1 MNAWIVAG
9 TLAAAAIGPS
19 GPVAGEP
26 QPQAILEVP
35 PQDAQAQEAERKRL
49 QEQIA
54 KELGRS
60 TQDSGA
66 APAAAPPSA
75 APAAAGTSPYARL
88 LALPDLSAIGSFAAE
103 WNGAGER
110 PAFLFEELEL
120 GLQSVIDP
128 YARAD
133 LFIAIGP
140 DATASLEEGYLTT
153 LSLPAGLQVKAGR
166 FFSPWGRINTQHPH
180 TWDFVDGPLARERVL
195 ADEVLA
201 GPGVDVSWLAPLPWF
216 AELHVAAQST
226 APVEGDPERLTG
238 VIRLAQFLSLTDETT
253 LGVGLSAARRDEG
266 GGELRDLGGA
276 DVYLRWR
283 PPATRTAVTLQGELF
298 GRRISGAGGSEDWGG
313 YAQLFWRAGPHY
325 GAGVRY
331 DQAPV
336 DPADGTS
343 TERRVSAVA
352 TWYASEFQR
361 LRLQIARDERPGG
374 QEGWEALVH
383 LEFGIGAHGAHPF

>member
-1 MNAWIVAG
+1 MHGWFVAG
-9 TLAAAAIGPS
+9 ALAAAALTPALA
-19 GPVAGEP
+19 AGQPAP
-26 QPQAILEVP
+26 QEQ
-35 PQDAQAQEAERKRL
+35 ERKAL
-49 QEQIA
+49 EEQIA
-54 KELGRS
+54 KELG
-60 TQDSGA
+60 QPDQAGGA
-66 APAAAPPSA
+66 APAAGPPSA
-75 APAAAGTSPYARL
+75 APTPAGSSPYARL

-103 WNGAGER
+103 WGGPGER

-133 LFIAIGP
+133 LFIAFGP
-140 DATASLEEGYLTT
+140 DGTASMEEGYLTT

-195 ADEVLA
+195 AAEVLA

-216 AELHVAAQST
+216 AELQVAAQST
-226 APVEGDPERLTG
+226 APAEGDAERLTG
-238 VIRLAQFLSLTDETT
+238 VVRLAQFFSLTDETT
-253 LGVGLSAARRDEG
+253 LGVGLSAGRRDEG
-266 GGELRDLGGA
+266 GGAFRNLGGA
-276 DVYLRWR
+276 DMYLRWR
-283 PPATRTAVTLQGELF
+283 PPASRTAVTLQGELF
-298 GRRISGAGGSEDWGG
+298 GRRYTGGEGGEDWGG
-313 YAQLFWRAGPHY
+313 YAQLFWRAGPYY

-336 DPADGTS
+336 DPAGGTGE
-343 TERRVSAVA
+343 ERRVSAIV

-361 LRLQIARDERPGG
+361 LRLQLTRDNRAGL
-374 QEGWEALVH
+374 QAGWEALVH

>member
-9 TLAAAAIGPS
+9 TLLAAVVGPS
-19 GPVAGEP
+19 RAVAEEAQRQVAQP
-26 QPQAILEVP
+26 QPQ
-35 PQDAQAQEAERKRL
+35 PQDAGAQEAERKRL

-54 KELGRS
+54 QELG
-60 TQDSGA
+60 QPAQAGGA
-66 APAAAPPSA
+66 APTAGPPSA

-103 WNGAGER
+103 WSGAGER

-140 DATASLEEGYLTT
+140 DASASLEEGYLTT

-226 APVEGDPERLTG
+226 APAEGDDERLTG
-238 VIRLAQFLSLTDETT
+238 IVRLAQFFSLTDETT
-253 LGVGLSAARRDEG
+253 LGVGLSGALRDEG
-266 GGELRDLGGA
+266 AGTFRELAGA
-276 DVYLRWR
+276 DLYLRWR
-283 PPATRTAVTLQGELF
+283 PPATRTAVTLQGELL
-298 GRRISGAGGSEDWGG
+298 GRRLTGGGSEDWGG
-313 YAQLFWRAGPHY
+313 YAQLFWRAGPYY

-336 DPADGTS
+336 DPADGTGK
-343 TERRVSAVA
+343 ERRVSAIA

-361 LRLQIARDERPGG
+361 LRLQLTRDERAGG
-374 QEGWEALVH
+374 REGWEALVH

>member
-9 TLAAAAIGPS
+9 ALAAGAIGPS
-19 GPVAGEP
+19 FAAAEE
-26 QPQAILEVP
+26 QPQAAQSQ
-35 PQDAQAQEAERKRL
+35 PQDARAQEAERKRL
-49 QEQIA
+49 EEQIS
-54 KELGRS
+54 KELG
-60 TQDSGA
+60 QPAQAGGA
-66 APAAAPPSA
+66 APVAGPPSAAPA

-88 LALPDLSAIGSFAAE
+88 LALPDLSAIGSFAAQ
-103 WNGAGER
+103 WRGAGER

-133 LFIAIGP
+133 LFIAVGP
-140 DATASLEEGYLTT
+140 GATASMEEGYLTT
-153 LSLPAGLQVKAGR
+153 LSLPAGLQIKAGR

-201 GPGVDVSWLAPLPWF
+201 GPGVALSWLAPLPWF

-226 APVEGDPERLTG
+226 APAEGDPERLTG
-238 VIRLAQFLSLTDETT
+238 VVRLAQFFPLGEKTT
-253 LGVGLSAARRDEG
+253 LGVGLSGGLREEG
-266 GGELRDLGGA
+266 AGDYRDLVGA
-276 DVYLRWR
+276 DLYVRWR

-298 GRRISGAGGSEDWGG
+298 ARRFTGGEGGEDWGG
-313 YAQLFWRAGPHY
+313 YAQLFWRAGTYY

-336 DPADGTS
+336 
-343 TERRVSAVA
+343 ERRYTALG
-352 TWYASEFQR
+352 TWYLSEFQR
-361 LRLQIARDERPGG
+361 LRMQVTRDDRPG
-374 QEGWEALVH
+374 QAGWEALLH